1 MVPRLGWNGT
11 KVREVRTRLGV
22 GAPLNASMTFDGTTE
37 KAVKRLQRKIKVG
50 ANGIVDHRTWV
61 RMTSR
66 SWTMDNFRV
75 NSQNVRS
82 RRVVACFIVCSSL
95 CGCVGS
101 VLEGRVVVDGGVV
114 LGRWRLDAAFVGLCC
129 GDV

>member
-1 MVPRLGWNGT
+1 MVPRRGWNGT

-75 NSQNVRS
+75 NSQNVCTVSACRGLFYRLFQPLRMCGVRLGRS
-82 RRVVACFIVCSSL
+82 
-95 CGCVGS
+95 
-101 VLEGRVVVDGGVV
+101 GRGRWQCHIGAGRS
-114 LGRWRLDAAFVGLCC
+114 GRWRLV
-129 GDV
+129 VH